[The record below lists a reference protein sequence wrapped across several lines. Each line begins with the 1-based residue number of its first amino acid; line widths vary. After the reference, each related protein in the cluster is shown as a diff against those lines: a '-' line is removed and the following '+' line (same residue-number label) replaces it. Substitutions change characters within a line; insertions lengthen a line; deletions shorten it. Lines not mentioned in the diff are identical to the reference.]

1 MTMTTTD
8 TDTDTDIT
16 ILVDNQA
23 APELTAEHGLA
34 LWIEAEGRPM
44 LFDTGQGPAL
54 PANARALGV
63 DLRTTSQVV
72 LSHGHYDHT
81 GGLAHVLQEAP
92 NVHVYCHPAVVQPR
106 YSKRTEGPKG
116 IHMPGQARGALDRV
130 PEKQLHWVSE
140 ATFIAKAVGLTGPIP
155 RQTPYEDTGGPFF
168 LDPGVRHPDPIEDDM
183 ALWIATEGGLVICV
197 GCCHAGIINTIDHIR
212 NVSGMAR
219 IRALI
224 GGLHLVNA
232 GPQRLAKTVEALTAL
247 PIDKV
252 VACHCTGETAFE
264 ALSTALGDRFVRGKA
279 GGTYRF

>member
-1 MTMTTTD
+1 MTSPPI
-8 TDTDTDIT
+8 DIT

-23 APELTAEHGLA
+23 APGLTAEHGLA
-34 LWIEAEGRPM
+34 LWIVAEGRHT

-54 PANARALGV
+54 PANAGALGV
-63 DLRTTSQVV
+63 DLRTISQLV

-106 YSKRTEGPKG
+106 YSKRKEGPKG
-116 IHMPGQARGALDRV
+116 IHMPGQARSALDRV
-130 PEKQLHWVSE
+130 PEKQLHWASE
-140 ATFIAKAVGLTGPIP
+140 ATFITKAMGLTGPIP
-155 RQTPYEDTGGPFF
+155 RQTPYEDSGGPFF

-183 ALWIATEGGLVICV
+183 ALWIATEDGLVICV

-212 NVSGMAR
+212 RVSGMAR

-232 GPQRLAKTVEALTAL
+232 GPQRLTKTVDALAAF

-252 VACHCTGETAFE
+252 IACHCTGEAAFE
-264 ALSTALGDRFVRGKA
+264 ALGTTLGDKFVRGEA